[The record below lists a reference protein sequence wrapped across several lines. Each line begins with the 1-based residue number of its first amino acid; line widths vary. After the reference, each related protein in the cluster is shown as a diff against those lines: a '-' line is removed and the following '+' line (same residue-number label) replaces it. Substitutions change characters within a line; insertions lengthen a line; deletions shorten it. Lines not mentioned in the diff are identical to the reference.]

1 MKTAIGIYALV
12 VGLGVLGLWTML
24 LLGGQV
30 PELETEPAS
39 IATHMTA
46 EGLMAVLLIASATG
60 LFLKRRFAPH
70 LMLLSSGMVIYS
82 VINSSGYY
90 LEQNNIGM
98 VGMFALLAVLT
109 VIAVALLRRSDAFS
123 QSP

>member
-98 VGMFALLAVLT
+98 VGMFAVLAVLT
-109 VIAVALLRRSDAFS
+109 VIAVALLLRSDAFG

>member
-46 EGLMAVLLIASATG
+46 EGLMAVLLIASGIG

-98 VGMFALLAVLT
+98 VGMFAVLAVLT
-109 VIAVALLRRSDAFS
+109 VIAVALLLRSDAFG